1 MHSKFITD
9 GLMEDK
15 SSSLCFILPLS
26 LVPCISSFSIFLQ
39 SQIYLKIS
47 MATHYLPNLHK
58 WPQAFVVF
66 QTIHDSPKVYASQ
79 KIAGIFLIF
88 ALASVAEVTSFSPKY
103 VICLFHIIQS
113 CYLVTKLSTR
123 LNFSASLSTNIV
135 SAHKWN
141 VSRID
146 VSLLPLVMSQK
157 TDLSKPQ
164 LQTCRQ
170 EQYSREVVLE
180 EECRAGGWS
189 LDQQQS

>member
-146 VSLLPLVMSQK
+146 VSLLPLVISQK
-157 TDLSKPQ
+157 TDMSKPQ

-170 EQYSREVVLE
+170 EQYPREVVLE